1 MSGLRVETIMWLR
14 LSNTVAGAFCEE
26 RLILASV
33 LHQAR
38 VKVRAAARG
47 HETAARA
54 SPRDDTV

>member
-33 LHQAR
+33 LHRAR

-47 HETAARA
+47 HETAAGA